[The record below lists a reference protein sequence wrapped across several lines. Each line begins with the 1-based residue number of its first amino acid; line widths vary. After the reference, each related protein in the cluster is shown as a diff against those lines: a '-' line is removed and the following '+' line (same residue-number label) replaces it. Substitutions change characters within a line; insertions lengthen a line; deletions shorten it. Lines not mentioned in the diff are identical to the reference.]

1 MQDGLELKGIR
12 EGVLVTVHLTQDW
25 PSIASAITTFI
36 DNQASF
42 FKGATL
48 VLQLQDRSV
57 QRNELERLNT
67 LLAERDVHL
76 AGVLSTS
83 AVTQGAARQL
93 GIAVELSEIRPPTIS
108 SSASSEARSGTT
120 TPEKMFDEEMDGSE
134 AVLIRRTLRSG
145 LVIRN
150 PGHVVVIGDVNPGA
164 QVIAGGDII
173 VWGKVRGILHAG
185 AMGDESCVICALDLQ
200 PTQLRI
206 GSIINVSPPSRGRRR
221 KTRPEIARIRDGHI
235 EAEEWAQR

>member
-12 EGVLVTVHLTQDW
+12 EGVLVTVNLEQEW
-25 PSIASAITTFI
+25 PAIASAVTSRI

-48 VLQLQDRSV
+48 VLQLLDRSV
-57 QRNELERLNT
+57 QRNELERLTT
-67 LLAERDVHL
+67 LLTERDVTL

-93 GIAVELSEIRPPTIS
+93 GLAVDLAEVRSAAALHSVSDEPDPTPS
-108 SSASSEARSGTT
+108 SPERLFDDEMSGT
-120 TPEKMFDEEMDGSE
+120 E

-145 LVIRN
+145 RVVRN

-173 VWGKVRGILHAG
+173 VWGKVRGIVHAG
-185 AMGDESCVICALDLQ
+185 AMGDENCVICALDLQ

-206 GSIINVSPPSRGRRR
+206 GSIINVSPPSKGKRR
-221 KTRPEIARIRDGHI
+221 KLRPEIARVRDGHI
-235 EAEEWAQR
+235 EAEEWTQK